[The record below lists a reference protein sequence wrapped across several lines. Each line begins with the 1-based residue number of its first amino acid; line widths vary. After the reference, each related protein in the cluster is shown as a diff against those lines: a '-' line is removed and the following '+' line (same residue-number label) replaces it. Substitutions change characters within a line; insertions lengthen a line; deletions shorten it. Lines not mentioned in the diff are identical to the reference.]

1 MTAPKVNPMPIKSSC
16 DCNRLKMPNGR
27 KMARMVLMAM
37 IGAVIAQA
45 ATRSFGVVA
54 DAKNSGEKYQIA
66 ITPGENA
73 PANPKT
79 SNSISRPLALLICSI
94 KFMEDVCYAPN
105 DPKLSER
112 GGRRDACAAGSAGA
126 GSVTPG
132 AVRCS
137 AWLGVAA
144 VVIGAMEVV
153 AGERTE
159 QASGTA
165 YESGKPSA
173 YHLSERKHIHDRCT
187 CCCTTG
193 RADRPS
199 PEDGMQRHPEVERHK
214 DEEPDNENN
223 RERKKREQKQ
233 AEPVLGGFRRVT
245 SKTSQRIPKD
255 VPRQPAD
262 ECRKSA
268 AAK

>member
-1 MTAPKVNPMPIKSSC
+1 MTRQRNMIPPVMTAPKVNPMPIKSSC

-105 DPKLSER
+105 DLKLSDRPGWR
-112 GGRRDACAAGSAGA
+112 GPCAAGGEGGGQEAGA
-126 GSVTPG
+126 VTAGP
-132 AVRCS
+132 VRCS
-137 AWLGVAA
+137 AWLG
-144 VVIGAMEVV
+144 
-153 AGERTE
+153 
-159 QASGTA
+159 
-165 YESGKPSA
+165 
-173 YHLSERKHIHDRCT
+173 HC
-187 CCCTTG
+187 
-193 RADRPS
+193 
-199 PEDGMQRHPEVERHK
+199 VEY
-214 DEEPDNENN
+214 
-223 RERKKREQKQ
+223 
-233 AEPVLGGFRRVT
+233 
-245 SKTSQRIPKD
+245 
-255 VPRQPAD
+255 
-262 ECRKSA
+262 
-268 AAK
+268 AAKRGRGMRLLKNLLDGANLMPENMECVLVAMGFDVMGEMASRKRPAAK